1 MPTVLCNGCGTSTK
15 RSGIV
20 QHCRLSRNPA
30 CRTFLRDLLDTAKE
44 VADQVRTGVENLEG
58 LEAHMQGDTGNE
70 IGTGMMFSL
79 NLN

>member
-15 RSGIV
+15 RSGFV

-44 VADQVRTGVENLEG
+44 VADQVRTEAENPES
-58 LEAHMQGDTGNE
+58 LEAYMQGDGG
-70 IGTGMMFSL
+70 IGMGMMFSL
-79 NLN
+79 SLY

>member
-15 RSGIV
+15 QSGIV

-30 CRTFLRDLLDTAKE
+30 CRTFLKDLLDTAKE
-44 VADQVRTGVENLEG
+44 VADQVRTGAENLEG
-58 LEAHMQGDTGNE
+58 LEAHIQGNNE

-79 NLN
+79 DLN